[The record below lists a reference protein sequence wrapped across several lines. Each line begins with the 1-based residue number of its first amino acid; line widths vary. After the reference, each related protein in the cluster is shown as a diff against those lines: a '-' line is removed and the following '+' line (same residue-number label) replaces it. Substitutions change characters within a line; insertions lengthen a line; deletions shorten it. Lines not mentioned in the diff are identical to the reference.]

1 MFNNYDDERPN
12 PIFKIMAQYKL
23 INNHNKDEETS
34 INNEIKK
41 ENDYLPFSL
50 NEKKMN

>member
-23 INNHNKDEETS
+23 IAIFNKYRNNKMYFF
-34 INNEIKK
+34 ININI
-41 ENDYLPFSL
+41 
-50 NEKKMN
+50 